1 MSPSKKE
8 QIFQS
13 MDFNTM
19 TQQQQQQQQ
28 QKNKKPLN
36 FTTTAIIL
44 KILVLCGSMCL

>member
-28 QKNKKPLN
+28 QKTRNH
-36 FTTTAIIL
+36 
-44 KILVLCGSMCL
+44 

>member
-1 MSPSKKE
+1 MPPSNKE

-28 QKNKKPLN
+28 QNKKPLN